1 MGKIY
6 FSARCFTQRK
16 LRKAFWKLLM
26 QTVVKQNLIE
36 EVESRLYSQKY
47 VIVEFIGLSAS
58 MSEG

>member
-1 MGKIY
+1 
-6 FSARCFTQRK
+6 
-16 LRKAFWKLLM
+16 M

-58 MSEG
+58 MSEGWSQSGSLFYFQKPKVAADTLKD